1 MPATDLPKQYPFTD
15 RPEYND
21 YIVAREMDIIAFPF
35 APDPDWR
42 TTPTDVLLLDGNGRP
57 VQRFQVP
64 LISGRASAAW
74 AFTVVGINEE
84 GAEVDP
90 TGGSVTIT
98 PMEVINYSGNYQTE
112 VPHVVEVS
120 QFSATDPFAL
130 ANTPITGT
138 VEFNRLL
145 RMARFG
151 GDQNQFVFRVTA
163 LTPPAGTAKVR
174 FLVKPLGT

>member
-21 YIVAREMDIIAFPF
+21 YIVAREMDIVAFPF

-74 AFTVVGINEE
+74 ALAAESTEARDE
-84 GAEVDP
+84 GWA
-90 TGGSVTIT
+90 SVPSIQDARHNTI
-98 PMEVINYSGNYQTE
+98 
-112 VPHVVEVS
+112 
-120 QFSATDPFAL
+120 A
-130 ANTPITGT
+130 
-138 VEFNRLL
+138 
-145 RMARFG
+145 
-151 GDQNQFVFRVTA
+151 
-163 LTPPAGTAKVR
+163 
-174 FLVKPLGT
+174 